1 MFISYGPPYKE
12 WSDIYKACNANIVLM
27 INGSST
33 KTFRIGIV
41 NVKIFY
47 DVVKTLTNLK
57 KVLKLRRIL
66 IFLKTLSI
74 GFWVKRG

>member
-33 KTFRIGIV
+33 KTFRIGIA
-41 NVKIFY
+41 NVKTFY
-47 DVVKTLTNLK
+47 VVKTLTNLK
-57 KVLKLRRIL
+57 QVLKLRRIL
-66 IFLKTLSI
+66 ISLKTLSI
-74 GFWVKRG
+74 GFWVKRA

>member
-33 KTFRIGIV
+33 KTFWIGIA

-47 DVVKTLTNLK
+47 VVKTLTNLK
-57 KVLKLRRIL
+57 QVLKLRRIL
-66 IFLKTLSI
+66 ISLKTLSI
-74 GFWVKRG
+74 GFWVKRA

>member
-33 KTFRIGIV
+33 KTFRIGIA

-47 DVVKTLTNLK
+47 VVKTLTNLK
-57 KVLKLRRIL
+57 QVLKLRSIL
-66 IFLKTLSI
+66 ISLKTLSI
-74 GFWVKRG
+74 GFWVKRA

>member
-33 KTFRIGIV
+33 KTFRIGIA

-47 DVVKTLTNLK
+47 VVKTLTNLK
-57 KVLKLRRIL
+57 QVLKLRRIL
-66 IFLKTLSI
+66 ISLKTLSM
-74 GFWVKRG
+74 GFWVKRA

>member
-33 KTFRIGIV
+33 KTFRIGIA

-47 DVVKTLTNLK
+47 VVKTLTNLK
-57 KVLKLRRIL
+57 QVLKLRRIL
-66 IFLKTLSI
+66 ISLKTLSI
-74 GFWVKRG
+74 GFWVKRA